1 MPTSLEDLPPELLA
15 QIVSYAANARTLS
28 CVALTCSKLHKFLQ
42 SNEGYRAFVQRRFPS
57 IQTPPCWKDAAHGLT
72 TLSRAWLRKSIVARC
87 IQPPQD
93 PRRPR
98 IQDPRRPRG
107 QTMGYQPVIDSY
119 GIWTDSEW
127 KSRKEVVAWGA
138 GAELIIRVRWMGN
151 AIEEEWHTARRN
163 NGNTAGFDQHHHR
176 SKWWTIRDPLVR
188 EGQDDI
194 TVVKLLKH
202 GQKPLSHCEYII
214 VGRANGK
221 LDMLSI
227 DTRTPDEWR
236 YETHFI
242 TEEQHIR
249 SASVN
254 SAEEPLLAACIND
267 RTVAIYSV
275 SVGHDFVPPLGKIQV
290 MESNVSEPSWVWYT
304 IFLRQDRLAVSI
316 GPSTEPI
323 QIFDVR
329 PHAISSYPIRTFS
342 IQERSKEGGIGLL
355 RTSISSLVPLAGAPE
370 GDLFLSGGYDGIIR
384 LHDLRSPTAYVASWT
399 DLVDQFSSIY
409 SLLPVSDYF
418 LAGGSNHAL
427 LKVFDM
433 RKVNGTGH
441 SYDRQD
447 HALHHTQ
454 FDVVGDPLANES
466 GHGSGH
472 WNVFVSDR
480 GPDADRRPNAQ
491 RRSNTPVVQFE
502 LTSVY
507 DRFPDP
513 IYKTWAEVA
522 DSKRWHPSWVMLDS
536 SKRFVPLP
544 REQIHFTS
552 PPRTTLS
559 LQTPNS
565 YPGKEPLS
573 ITSNSGTAYVTNQR
587 VGKPQ
592 HRSRIMVL
600 TRRYKQIVYLPSAPT
615 AQLQSFSAPILNLQD
630 TRVDAPFF
638 GANSWTGILKPVNGG
653 NIPAHHAFVKLSMTF
668 KDGGAFDFATIYER
682 IKETAAQA
690 VEVAREN
697 GRSQGP
703 DLADVN
709 FEQLPAYEEV
719 GNGMSVPPPPPTLQQ
734 PTPISA
740 VTAQAPPR
748 ESGIGVPSDD
758 ERNSRPPA
766 TAGQQQYPPP
776 NEPPPGYEEVQ
787 QGSIAD
793 SLERRVRDAS

>member
-87 IQPPQD
+87 IRPPQD

-98 IQDPRRPRG
+98 FQDPRRPRG

-275 SVGHDFVPPLGKIQV
+275 SVGHDFVPPLGKIQI
-290 MESNVSEPSWVWYT
+290 MEPNVSEPSWVWYT

-355 RTSISSLVPLAGAPE
+355 RTAISSLVPLAGAPE

-384 LHDLRSPTAYVASWT
+384 SAFY
-399 DLVDQFSSIY
+399 
-409 SLLPVSDYF
+409 
-418 LAGGSNHAL
+418 GS
-427 LKVFDM
+427 
-433 RKVNGTGH
+433 
-441 SYDRQD
+441 
-447 HALHHTQ
+447 
-454 FDVVGDPLANES
+454 
-466 GHGSGH
+466 
-472 WNVFVSDR
+472 
-480 GPDADRRPNAQ
+480 
-491 RRSNTPVVQFE
+491 
-502 LTSVY
+502 
-507 DRFPDP
+507 
-513 IYKTWAEVA
+513 
-522 DSKRWHPSWVMLDS
+522 
-536 SKRFVPLP
+536 
-544 REQIHFTS
+544 
-552 PPRTTLS
+552 
-559 LQTPNS
+559 
-565 YPGKEPLS
+565 
-573 ITSNSGTAYVTNQR
+573 
-587 VGKPQ
+587 
-592 HRSRIMVL
+592 L
-600 TRRYKQIVYLPSAPT
+600 TR
-615 AQLQSFSAPILNLQD
+615 LN
-630 TRVDAPFF
+630 
-638 GANSWTGILKPVNGG
+638 
-653 NIPAHHAFVKLSMTF
+653 
-668 KDGGAFDFATIYER
+668 
-682 IKETAAQA
+682 
-690 VEVAREN
+690 
-697 GRSQGP
+697 
-703 DLADVN
+703 
-709 FEQLPAYEEV
+709 
-719 GNGMSVPPPPPTLQQ
+719 
-734 PTPISA
+734 
-740 VTAQAPPR
+740 
-748 ESGIGVPSDD
+748 
-758 ERNSRPPA
+758 
-766 TAGQQQYPPP
+766 
-776 NEPPPGYEEVQ
+776 
-787 QGSIAD
+787 
-793 SLERRVRDAS
+793 

>member
-72 TLSRAWLRKSIVARC
+72 TLSRAWVRKSIVARC
-87 IQPPQD
+87 IRPPQD

-98 IQDPRRPRG
+98 IQDQRRPRG

-138 GAELIIRVRWMGN
+138 GAELIIRVKWMGN
-151 AIEEEWHTARRN
+151 GIEEEWHTARRN
-163 NGNTAGFDQHHHR
+163 NGNTAEFDQHHHR

-214 VGRANGK
+214 VGRASGK

-290 MESNVSEPSWVWYT
+290 TEPNVSESSWVWYT

-329 PHAISSYPIRTFS
+329 PHAISSYRIRAFS

-409 SLLPVSDYF
+409 SLLPVRLGRF
-418 LAGGSNHAL
+418 LVGGSNHAL

-433 RKVNGTGH
+433 REVNGTGY

-454 FDVVGDPLANES
+454 FDVVGDPSANES
-466 GHGSGH
+466 GHGSGD
-472 WNVFVSDR
+472 WNVFLSDR
-480 GPDADRRPNAQ
+480 GPDADSLPNAQ
-491 RRSNTPVVQFE
+491 RRSNTPVYSLSSPNSAWPTIYAGLEGQVVQLE

-513 IYKTWAEVA
+513 IYKVG
-522 DSKRWHPSWVMLDS
+522 SKHAREGSLYHKEAAHRWD
-536 SKRFVPLP
+536 
-544 REQIHFTS
+544 
-552 PPRTTLS
+552 
-559 LQTPNS
+559 
-565 YPGKEPLS
+565 PGHE
-573 ITSNSGTAYVTNQR
+573 
-587 VGKPQ
+587 
-592 HRSRIMVL
+592 
-600 TRRYKQIVYLPSAPT
+600 IVYLPSAPT

-709 FEQLPAYEEV
+709 LDQLPAYEEV
-719 GNGMSVPPPPPTLQQ
+719 GNTISAPPPPPTLQQ

-748 ESGIGVPSDD
+748 ESGIVLPSGD
-758 ERNSRPPA
+758 ERNTGPPA